1 MADLHQI
8 LFNMHIMYSL
18 ALGLWAAYTASRQEA
33 ISGHYWGAVLT
44 YALLAAVTLAVG
56 VALLLSGMQPRSERV
71 VVYLLYML
79 WLAIIMPGLFSLMS
93 GRDDKRAALA
103 YALLAF
109 FNFTTSLSMMER
121 ELVGP
126 WVTPT

>member
-1 MADLHQI
+1 MADLHQV

-18 ALGLWAAYTASRQEA
+18 ALGLWAAYTAARQGE
-33 ISGHYWGAVLT
+33 ISGHYWGAVVT
-44 YALLAAVTLAVG
+44 YALLAAATLALG
-56 VALLLSGMQPRSERV
+56 AALLLSGLQPRSGRV

-103 YALLAF
+103 YALLAI
-109 FNFTTSLSMMER
+109 FNFTTSLSMMAR

-126 WVTPT
+126 WVAPA

>member
-18 ALGLWAAYTASRQEA
+18 ALGLWAAYTAGKREA

-44 YALLAAVTLAVG
+44 YALLAGVTLLVG
-56 VALLLSGMQPRSERV
+56 AALLLSGLQPRSGRV

-93 GRDDKRAALA
+93 GRDDQRAALA

-109 FNFTTSLSMMER
+109 FNFSTSLSMMER

-126 WVTPT
+126 WVALP

>member
-18 ALGLWAAYTASRQEA
+18 VLGVWAAYMASRQEA

-44 YALLAAVTLAVG
+44 YALLAAVTLALG
-56 VALLLSGMQPRSERV
+56 IALLLSGMQPRSGRV

-109 FNFTTSLSMMER
+109 FNFTTSFSMMER

>member
-1 MADLHQI
+1 M
-8 LFNMHIMYSL
+8 
-18 ALGLWAAYTASRQEA
+18 
-33 ISGHYWGAVLT
+33 
-44 YALLAAVTLAVG
+44 TLAVG
-56 VALLLSGMQPRSERV
+56 VALLLSGMQPRSGRV

-103 YALLAF
+103 YALLAI
-109 FNFTTSLSMMER
+109 FNFTTSLSMLER

>member
-1 MADLHQI
+1 MAEIHQI
-8 LFNMHIMYSL
+8 LFNMHILYSL
-18 ALGLWAAYTASRQEA
+18 ALGIWAAYTAGRRA
-33 ISGHYWGAVLT
+33 TISGHYMGAVAT
-44 YALLAAVTLAVG
+44 YALLAGVTLAVG
-56 VALLLSGMQPRSERV
+56 AALLASGMQPRSGRV
-71 VVYLLYML
+71 LVYVLYML

-93 GRDDKRAALA
+93 GRDDEGAALT

-126 WVTPT
+126 WVSPA

>member
-1 MADLHQI
+1 MAEIHQI

-18 ALGLWAAYTASRQEA
+18 ALGIWAAVTAVRKES

-44 YALLAAVTLAVG
+44 YALLAGVTLLVG
-56 VALLLSGMQPRSERV
+56 IGLLLSGLEPRSGRV

-93 GRDDKRAALA
+93 GRDDRQAAIA
-103 YALLAF
+103 YALLAI
-109 FNFTTSLSMMER
+109 FNFTTSLSMIER

-126 WVTPT
+126 WITPS